1 MQRCIEWLLTFQNG
15 GTMSKCITVHYD
27 SKPIY
32 DIIIEH
38 DFCKL
43 AECIHHLGI
52 KRRKLCIVTDSNV
65 EKLYCEMVKKELQKT
80 DNTVMSYAF
89 KAGEEHKNLDT
100 VQDIYEFLIQN
111 KFDRNDILIALG
123 GGVVGDLTGFT
134 AASYL
139 RGIDFIQI
147 PTSLLAQ
154 VDSSIGGKTGVDF
167 RAYKNM
173 VGAFHQPKLVYM
185 NTSVLKTLD
194 KRLFNPGLG
203 EILKHGLIKDMDYF
217 QWLDDNSAAINA
229 LDNDVLEEM
238 IAKSCNIKR
247 MVVEN
252 DPTEKGER
260 ALLNFGHTLG
270 HAIEK
275 LMNFSLYHGEC
286 VVLGM
291 IAALNICVSK
301 GFIDTLKYQKI
312 MDTFKSYDFLL
323 TVKGISKEAVIQ
335 VSKNDKK
342 MDSGQIKFILLK
354 KCGQAYIDKT
364 ITDNDMMKA
373 LDGIIE

>member
-1 MQRCIEWLLTFQNG
+1 
-15 GTMSKCITVHYD
+15 
-27 SKPIY
+27 
-32 DIIIEH
+32 
-38 DFCKL
+38 
-43 AECIHHLGI
+43 
-52 KRRKLCIVTDSNV
+52 
-65 EKLYCEMVKKELQKT
+65 
-80 DNTVMSYAF
+80 
-89 KAGEEHKNLDT
+89 
-100 VQDIYEFLIQN
+100 
-111 KFDRNDILIALG
+111 
-123 GGVVGDLTGFT
+123 
-134 AASYL
+134 
-139 RGIDFIQI
+139 
-147 PTSLLAQ
+147 
-154 VDSSIGGKTGVDF
+154 
-167 RAYKNM
+167 M

-185 NTSVLKTLD
+185 NTSVLKTLN
-194 KRLFNPGLG
+194 KRLFNSGFG

-301 GFIDTLKYQKI
+301 GFIDTLEYQKI